1 VNKASPIPADYY
13 TVQAGKLL
21 RWFDRA
27 ARYYRPVLAARLAG
41 ESPVEILRETRHEF
55 ERLLPAIPYIGGRKN
70 SLTRILI
77 GCTMS
82 LALYRILKGRG
93 VSVTEIGHIV
103 VEIEESRVGAY
114 PRLLVRLA
122 GWYIHTPV
130 GKRRLKRMMVE
141 HSREHD
147 YPGGWVATFLE
158 GDGHTFDF
166 GIDYTECALVKFFGQ
181 QGAGEFTRYLCLID
195 FVQQRALGTGFSRTT
210 TLAETGER
218 CDFRWKKGEETRPAW
233 PPAWLEPGRE
243 ATE

>member
-1 VNKASPIPADYY
+1 MKTLSIPADYY

-21 RWFDRA
+21 GRFDRA
-27 ARYYRPVLAARLAG
+27 ARYYRPILAARLAD
-41 ESPVEILRETRHEF
+41 ESPDEIVRETRREF

-70 SLTRILI
+70 SLTRILV

-93 VSVTEIGHIV
+93 VSEKEIGHIV
-103 VEIEESRVGAY
+103 VEIEESRVGTY

-122 GWYIHTPV
+122 GWYIHSPV

-141 HSREHD
+141 HSQEHG

-158 GDGHTFDF
+158 GDGRSFDF
-166 GIDYTECALVKFFGQ
+166 GIDYTECALVKFFDQ

-195 FVQQRALGTGFSRTT
+195 FVQQRALGTGFCRTT
-210 TLAETGER
+210 TLAEGGER
-218 CDFRWKKGEETRPAW
+218 CDFRWKKGQETRRAW
-233 PPAWLEPGRE
+233 PPAWLQGDHS
-243 ATE
+243 

>member
-1 VNKASPIPADYY
+1 MNKASPIPADYY

-27 ARYYRPVLAARLAG
+27 ARCYHPVLAARLAD
-41 ESPVEILRETRHEF
+41 ESPDEILRETRCEF
-55 ERLLPAIPYIGGRKN
+55 ERLLPTIPYIGGRNN

-93 VSVTEIGHIV
+93 VSVKEIGHIV
-103 VEIEESRVGAY
+103 VEIEERRVRAY

-122 GWYIHTPV
+122 GRYIHTPL
-130 GKRRLKRMMVE
+130 GRRCLKRMMVE

-158 GDGHTFDF
+158 GDGQSFDF

-181 QGAGEFTRYLCLID
+181 QGAGEFTRYLCMID

-210 TLAETGER
+210 TLAEGGER
-218 CDFRWKKGEETRPAW
+218 CDFRWKKGQETRPAW
-233 PPAWLEPGRE
+233 PPAWLQGDHS
-243 ATE
+243 

>member
-41 ESPVEILRETRHEF
+41 ESPVEILRETRREF

-195 FVQQRALGTGFSRTT
+195 FAQQRALGTGFSRTT

>member
-1 VNKASPIPADYY
+1 LKALPIPADYY

-27 ARYYRPVLAARLAG
+27 ARYYRPVLAARLAD
-41 ESPVEILRETRHEF
+41 ESPDEILRETRREF
-55 ERLLPAIPYIGGRKN
+55 ERLFPAIPYIGGRKN

-93 VSVTEIGHIV
+93 VSVQEIGHSV

-114 PRLLVRLA
+114 PRLLVRLT
-122 GWYIHTPV
+122 GRYIHTPV

-147 YPGGWVATFLE
+147 YLGGWVAIFLE
-158 GDGHTFDF
+158 GDGQTFDF
-166 GIDYTECALVKFFGQ
+166 GIDYTG
-181 QGAGEFTRYLCLID
+181 
-195 FVQQRALGTGFSRTT
+195 SRS
-210 TLAETGER
+210 
-218 CDFRWKKGEETRPAW
+218 
-233 PPAWLEPGRE
+233 
-243 ATE
+243 